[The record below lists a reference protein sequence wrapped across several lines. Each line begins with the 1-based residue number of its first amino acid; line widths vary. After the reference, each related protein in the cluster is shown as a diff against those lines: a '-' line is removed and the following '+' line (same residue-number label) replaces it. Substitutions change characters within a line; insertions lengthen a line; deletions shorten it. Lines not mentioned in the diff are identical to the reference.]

1 MRIEGPKRF
10 LFLLLQKACAERGP
24 TEKQEAES
32 INSEGPRDQAPRQG
46 RLQSSSALFLEHLL
60 QSDNCWGLRAIG
72 FALPSSIKAQP
83 IKSGDA

>member
-32 INSEGPRDQAPRQG
+32 IKLRGPQGSGSQAGKAAEQQCSFFG
-46 RLQSSSALFLEHLL
+46 ALV
-60 QSDNCWGLRAIG
+60 A
-72 FALPSSIKAQP
+72 K
-83 IKSGDA
+83 